1 MNDSVREITATSFAP
16 ILYLKDVAAAIEFY
30 IKAFDAIE
38 LHRWS
43 NDDGS
48 VHVAEM
54 SIQTAVFHLHEEVAR
69 DNQLSPLTLGGASV
83 VIGLFIEDSG
93 NLFAQTVAS
102 GATATSAVQDYD
114 YGYRQA
120 NLTGL

>member
-83 VIGLFIEDSG
+83 VIGLFR
-93 NLFAQTVAS
+93 F
-102 GATATSAVQDYD
+102 
-114 YGYRQA
+114 RQLVCTDCCIRRYS
-120 NLTGL
+120 NQRSPGL